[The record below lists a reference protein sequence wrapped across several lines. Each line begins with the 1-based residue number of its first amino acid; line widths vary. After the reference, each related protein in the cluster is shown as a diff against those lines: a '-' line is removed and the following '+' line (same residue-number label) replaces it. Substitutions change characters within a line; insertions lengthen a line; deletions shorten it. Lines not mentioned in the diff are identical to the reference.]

1 MMNTSS
7 VTSAL
12 PHSPSSGIKALARF
26 GFAAKGIVYLV
37 MGTLA
42 VMAATGVQG
51 GKTADQK
58 QALQTIQDLPFGRVL
73 LGLVAF
79 GLLGYVVWRLVQAF
93 RDTEDKGSDAK
104 GMARRLGYA
113 GSGLLY
119 TGLAFAA
126 GRAALSGTS
135 SDQGGNTRQS
145 LIAKLLDQSWGEW
158 ALGAIALGVIGGGLY
173 QIYRAYSGKFS
184 KHVNSSSLP
193 ADQQKIVYRT
203 GQVGYTARGIVMAII
218 GYFLIQAAMQS
229 NSNAAQG
236 TEGAFDLLASMGPV
250 VLAIVALGLMAYGVY
265 MLVQAKYPVLRGV

>member
-1 MMNTSS
+1 
-7 VTSAL
+7 
-12 PHSPSSGIKALARF
+12 
-26 GFAAKGIVYLV
+26 
-37 MGTLA
+37 
-42 VMAATGVQG
+42 MAATGVQG
-51 GKTADQK
+51 GKTADKQ

-119 TGLAFAA
+119 AGLAFAA
-126 GRAALSGTS
+126 GRAALSGGA
-135 SDQGGNTRQS
+135 SDQGGGTQQS
-145 LIAKLLDQSWGEW
+145 LIAKLLDQSWGQW
-158 ALGAIALGVIGGGLY
+158 VLGAIALGVIGAGLY
-173 QIYRAYSGKFS
+173 QIYRAYSGKFA

-193 ADQQKIVYRT
+193 AEQQKIVYRT

-218 GYFLIQAAMQS
+218 GYFLLQAAMQS

-236 TEGAFDLLASMGPV
+236 TEGAFDLLASMGPA